1 MSSTQ
6 IPEWPPSTSTEQEQ
20 ADLLH
25 AARDWA
31 LSHALVYRP
40 VQQQQ
45 QQDNTPFHTSVIHAP
60 FALYPSPF
68 PRQLFDLAVDIQ
80 TTYSELYA
88 RIATDFDFLEQV
100 IGGNVSKVD
109 SFQGELWKIA
119 KAVREEGLVQ
129 VGLHFMLISQRAV
142 SYFNREL
149 LSLTL
154 LCSFSDSHSLLL
166 LKHTRSYTLRLFFV
180 CFQNIHLGL
189 FRSDYLLHVTAPG
202 GPLELKQ
209 VEFNTISSSFGAL
222 SNKVTDL
229 HR

>member
-1 MSSTQ
+1 MSSAQ
-6 IPEWPPSTSTEQEQ
+6 LPEWPPSTASEQEA

-40 VQQQQ
+40 PL
-45 QQDNTPFHTSVIHAP
+45 QDSNHTSVDSDTPFHTSVIHAP

-68 PRQLFDLAVDIQ
+68 PRQLFDLAIDIQ

-88 RIATDFDFLEQV
+88 RISTDFDFLEQV

-129 VGLHFMLISQRAV
+129 VCA
-142 SYFNREL
+142 
-149 LSLTL
+149 
-154 LCSFSDSHSLLL
+154 LLL
-166 LKHTRSYTLRLFFV
+166 Y
-180 CFQNIHLGL
+180 
-189 FRSDYLLHVTAPG
+189 
-202 GPLELKQ
+202 
-209 VEFNTISSSFGAL
+209 
-222 SNKVTDL
+222 
-229 HR
+229 